1 MDDKEQARLLYREVE
16 SLVQQEKALRK
27 QYDIGDRYKAISS
40 RLQALFE
47 HVQESVSL
55 PQQQL
60 SPVRLPSVLGEGERY
75 VFVHLFN
82 AKGKILTRWESM
94 LSPRLLYEYSV
105 NRPIYTQKEQVEA
118 YIRSREDSAQHAFL
132 MMKVL
137 DIKVL
142 NGLEYISHCDS
153 LGQSLIKLKEG
164 ALKEENL
171 VCFFHQG
178 ERYIFSNGHLSLQSI
193 EC

>member
-75 VFVHLFN
+75 VFVHLF
-82 AKGKILTRWESM
+82 
-94 LSPRLLYEYSV
+94 
-105 NRPIYTQKEQVEA
+105 
-118 YIRSREDSAQHAFL
+118 
-132 MMKVL
+132 
-137 DIKVL
+137 
-142 NGLEYISHCDS
+142 
-153 LGQSLIKLKEG
+153 
-164 ALKEENL
+164 
-171 VCFFHQG
+171 
-178 ERYIFSNGHLSLQSI
+178 
-193 EC
+193 